1 MAIRN
6 LFTFS
11 SEDGWKSY
19 WKTFL
24 LTGLSVTL
32 LIYGSFYIIDP
43 YDCYPFSIKGE
54 RVPVSSDARYFH
66 TLLARSDRFDSAIIG
81 ASTSR
86 NLQPHQLNPLFQS
99 AFVNLAFNSASAYE
113 QDRMLDLFIRHHANV
128 KTIIWGLDMV
138 WYTTQDEY
146 RRFTRP
152 DEDFPEWLYLPDA
165 DRWKQPLA
173 FNLKNIEHSFNQL
186 LFMLGLK
193 QFEYGLDGFT
203 SYHRRKP
210 MTLDQK
216 RMRIYGSKSP
226 KVKKAVYPPTVLSPE
241 KLASL
246 VFPAEVILKAGLD
259 RLPDRT
265 EKILFFPPYHY
276 YHQPAEG
283 SREALVLAEFQ
294 RRVARLAERY
304 HNIYVLDFMIRSPF
318 TTNDDLYFDNIHTT
332 PKGGLELGDQ
342 LFQAT
347 QHDDRPDSRVLY
359 RVHPPKSAPSDHQ
372 LKATFRKN
380 GALSRKSP

>member
-6 LFTFS
+6 LFIFS

-24 LTGLSVTL
+24 FSGIGLTL

-54 RVPVSSDARYFH
+54 RGPVSSDARYFH

-81 ASTSR
+81 ASTCR

-99 AFVNLAFNSASAYE
+99 AFVNLSFNAASAYE
-113 QDRMLDLFIRHHANV
+113 QGRMLDFFLRHHAHV

-138 WYTTQDEY
+138 WFKTQDKY
-146 RRFTRP
+146 SRFARP
-152 DEDFPEWLYLPDA
+152 NEDFPEWLYVPDA

-173 FNLKNIEHSFNQL
+173 FNLKNFEHSLNQL
-186 LFMLGLK
+186 WFMLGLK

-203 SYHRRKP
+203 PYRKKP
-210 MTLDQK
+210 MPLDQK
-216 RMRIYGSKSP
+216 RIRIYGSKSP
-226 KVKKAVYPPTVLSPE
+226 KVKKAVYPPTVLSSE

-246 VFPAEVILKAGLD
+246 VFPAEAILKASLD

-265 EKILFFPPYHY
+265 EKIIFFPPYHY

-283 SREALVLAEFQ
+283 SREALVLREFKH
-294 RRVARLAERY
+294 RVARLAERY
-304 HNIYVLDFMIRSPF
+304 HNIYIVDFMIRSPF
-318 TTNDDLYFDNIHTT
+318 TTNDDFYLDIVHTT
-332 PKGGLELGDQ
+332 IEAGLELGHR

-347 QHDDRPDSRVLY
+347 VQDDRLDSRVLY
-359 RVHPPKSAPSDHQ
+359 YAPPPENAPSGQHRT
-372 LKATFRKN
+372 ATFYKN
-380 GALSRKSP
+380 GALSRK

>member
-24 LTGLSVTL
+24 LTGICLSL

-54 RVPVSSDARYFH
+54 RGPVSSDARYFH

-81 ASTSR
+81 ASTCR

-99 AFVNLAFNSASAYE
+99 TFANLSFNAASAYE
-113 QDRMLDLFIRHHANV
+113 QSRMLDLFIRHHTHA

-138 WYTTQDEY
+138 WYETQDDY
-146 RRFTRP
+146 SRFARP
-152 DEDFPEWLYLPDA
+152 NEDFPEWLYVPDA

-173 FNLKNIEHSFNQL
+173 FNLKNFEHSLNQL
-186 LFMLGLK
+186 WYMLGLK
-193 QFEYGLDGFT
+193 EFKYGLDGFT
-203 SYHRRKP
+203 PYRSKP
-210 MTLDQK
+210 MSLDQK
-216 RMRIYGSKSP
+216 RIRIYGSKSP
-226 KVKKAVYPPTVLSPE
+226 KVKKAVYPPTVLSSE

-246 VFPAEVILKAGLD
+246 IFPAEAILKASLD

-283 SREALVLAEFQ
+283 SREALVLAEFK
-294 RRVARLAERY
+294 RRVVRLAERY
-304 HNIYVLDFMIRSPF
+304 HNISIFDFMIRSPF
-318 TTNDDLYFDNIHTT
+318 TTNDDLYFDIVHTT
-332 PKGGLELGDQ
+332 MEGGRELGDQ

-347 QHDDRPDSRVLY
+347 QQDDRLDSRVLY
-359 RVHPPKSAPSDHQ
+359 RANPPESAPSGRQ
-372 LKATFRKN
+372 RTATFHKN
-380 GALSRKSP
+380 DVLSWKSP